1 MAELNPYVGP
11 RPFVETE
18 HRFFFGRAE
27 EVEILTSL
35 AVARRASL
43 LFAQSGAGKSSLLRA
58 GLTPR
63 LLRHRRLIRGRETFQ
78 SLVSGIRIARVG
90 SGREEAN
97 PQNIFVQSTLL
108 SLQSDPAA
116 AVSAELTLSDAL
128 GTWLMPKR
136 QSPATDQPSGADP
149 EPIDEAPLPFLLVFD
164 QFEELFTRHTAFRH
178 HREPFFKQVT
188 QAVADHECLRVLFSM
203 REDYIAELTPY
214 AHFLPEQLRPRFRLE
229 RLKGQAALDA
239 ITRPADRA
247 DVARPFE
254 TGVGEVLLAN
264 LRAGGADD
272 IEPILLQVVCKRLW
286 QNLSADAGSIRNEDV
301 RQHGDVDGALMD
313 YYNDAVET
321 VVREVQAGGASMSQ
335 RRVRRFFSEALL
347 TPARTRALVYR
358 DDVNGMTAGLPNAA
372 IDILS
377 RSDVNIVR
385 GEARGQ
391 SRWYELSH
399 DRLIPSVLAANEE
412 WTRNNTTPLQ
422 RRLLEWTSR
431 GRLDKDLLSAKE
443 VRAVE
448 DWQRNYPDD
457 SFTPL
462 ENEFLQ
468 RSRQGLAT
476 ALALVRAN
484 IDELGWAVLFAD
496 DDPMREAI
504 RRALG
509 PLLEHRGRQTR
520 ARFTRSEYAVK
531 PGEKAHEFLKRHGA
545 LARGVEDADRM
556 PYYLLI
562 VGDPERIPFE
572 FQYAL
577 DAQYA
582 VGRLHFEGATREE
595 TLAMYARY
603 ARSVVEA
610 ESGQWGLPRQAVI
623 FGPRHEHDPETE
635 LLARDLV
642 EPMLQELKRPGLTVE
657 EWRVTPVVDEVATKA
672 HLLRLLGGDR
682 RPAVLVI
689 AAHGTSYPK
698 GHQDQYDEQGS
709 IVCVDWQPDTGA
721 LTRNDYLTGRDV
733 ADDASLLGMI
743 VFTVAGFS
751 AGTPRLENQ
760 VTSEPPR
767 ELSDR
772 AFVSRLSQR
781 LLGHPRG
788 GALAIIGHVDTSWS
802 DTLQQSADEQSGAK
816 PSGSERS
823 DTYVGT
829 VSRLV
834 RGFTVGSA
842 MDFFNT
848 RYAQTAAELVDRLL
862 TPTLQG
868 GSIGQRDRLI
878 NEAIDVRN
886 YIVLGDPA
894 ARVPVDG
901 PVPEQPASIT
911 IDPAEIAALEAGLT
925 PLAAPPV
932 APTPEATAE
941 RPVSVGGPAG
951 GTAVVGPEDRVTG
964 EPAPIDP
971 GPADAASTRGIADR
985 FACFNG
991 IDFGSGQYAYPTP
1004 TLPALVQLIV
1014 AGTIDL
1020 DLSQLGVLTDY
1031 RSSAAIYFERG
1042 V

>member
-108 SLQSDPAA
+108 SLQSDPSA

-136 QSPATDQPSGADP
+136 QSPATDQPSGTDH
-149 EPIDEAPLPFLLVFD
+149 ELIDEAPLPFLLVFD

-188 QAVADHECLRVLFSM
+188 QALADHECLRVLFSM

-254 TGVGEVLLAN
+254 MGVGEALLAN

-301 RQHGDVDGALMD
+301 RQHGDVDRALVD

-321 VVREVQAGGASMSQ
+321 VVREVQAGGASISQ

-457 SFTPL
+457 SLTPL

-484 IDELGWAVLFAD
+484 IDELGWAVLLAD

-509 PLLEHRGRQTR
+509 PLLEQRGRQTR

-531 PGEKAHEFLKRHGA
+531 PGEKAQEFLKRHGA

-623 FGPRHEHDPETE
+623 FGPRHEQDPVTAM
-635 LLARDLV
+635 LARNLI
-642 EPMLQELKRPGLTVE
+642 EPMIQELSRPGLTVE
-657 EWRVTPVVDEVATKA
+657 EWRVTPVVADVATKG

-682 RPAVLVI
+682 RPALLVV

-709 IVCVDWQPDTGA
+709 IVCVDWQPNTGP
-721 LTRNDYLTGRDV
+721 LTDNEYLAGRDV
-733 ADDASLLGMI
+733 PDDASLLGMI
-743 VFTVAGFS
+743 VFTVVGFS
-751 AGTPRLENQ
+751 AGTPKLENQ
-760 VTSEPPR
+760 VRNEPPR

-772 AFVSRLSQR
+772 AFLSRLSQR

-788 GALAIIGHVDTSWS
+788 GVLAVIGHVDTSWS
-802 DTLQQSADEQSGAK
+802 DTLQEFADAPDGAK
-816 PSGSERS
+816 QWKSEGS
-823 DTYVGT
+823 DTFVGT

-868 GSIGQRDRLI
+868 GFNGKRDRLI

-894 ARVPVDG
+894 VRVAVEG

-911 IDPAEIAALEAGLT
+911 IDSAEIAAIAASLT
-925 PLAAPPV
+925 PLPAPPV
-932 APTPEATAE
+932 APTTEPTAE
-941 RPVSVGGPAG
+941 RPVSGVGPTGE
-951 GTAVVGPEDRVTG
+951 TAVVGPEDIASGGPVSLDI
-964 EPAPIDP
+964 EPT
-971 GPADAASTRGIADR
+971 DAATTRGIADG
-985 FACFNG
+985 FVFFNG

-1020 DLSQLGVLTDY
+1020 DLMQLGGLTDY
-1031 RSSAAIYFERG
+1031 RSSAASYFERG

>member
-78 SLVSGIRIARVG
+78 SLVSGVRIARVG

-97 PQNIFVQSTLL
+97 PQNIFVQSALL
-108 SLQSDPAA
+108 SVQSDPAVE
-116 AVSAELTLSDAL
+116 VSTDLTLSDAL
-128 GTWLMPKR
+128 ATWLLPQR
-136 QSPATDQPSGADP
+136 QRFATAT
-149 EPIDEAPLPFLLVFD
+149 DEAPLPFLLVFD

-188 QAVADHECLRVLFSM
+188 QALADHECLRVLFSM

-214 AHFLPEQLRPRFRLE
+214 AHFLPDQLRPRFRLE

-254 TGVGEVLLAN
+254 TGVAEALLNN
-264 LRAGGADD
+264 LQAGGADD

-286 QNLSADAGSIRNEDV
+286 QNLSADAGSIRNEDM
-301 RQHGDVDGALMD
+301 RQHGDVDRALMD

-321 VVREVQAGGASMSQ
+321 VVREVQAGGASIGQ
-335 RRVRRFFSEALL
+335 RRVRRFFSDSLL

-358 DDVNGMTAGLPNAA
+358 DDVNGVTAGLPNGA

-377 RSDVNIVR
+377 RSDVNIIR

-399 DRLIPSVLAANEE
+399 DRLIPPVLAANEE

-457 SFTPL
+457 SLTPL

-509 PLLEHRGRQTR
+509 PLLEQRGRQTR

-531 PGEKAHEFLKRHGA
+531 PGEKAQEFLKRHGA

-582 VGRLHFEGATREE
+582 VGRLHFEGVTREE

-623 FGPRHEHDPETE
+623 FGPRHEQDPVTAM
-635 LLARDLV
+635 LARNLI
-642 EPMLQELKRPGLTVE
+642 EPMIQELSRPGLTVE
-657 EWRVTPVVDEVATKA
+657 EWRVTPVVADVATKG

-682 RPAVLVI
+682 RPALLVV

-709 IVCVDWQPDTGA
+709 IVCADWQPNTGP
-721 LTRNDYLTGRDV
+721 LTDNEYLAGRDV
-733 ADDASLLGMI
+733 PDDASLLGMI
-743 VFTVAGFS
+743 VFTVVGFS
-751 AGTPRLENQ
+751 AGTPKLENQ
-760 VTSEPPR
+760 VRNEPPR

-772 AFVSRLSQR
+772 AFISRLSQR

-788 GALAIIGHVDTSWS
+788 GALAVIGHVDTSWS
-802 DTLQQSADEQSGAK
+802 DTLQEFADAPDGAK
-816 PSGSERS
+816 QWKSEGS
-823 DTYVGT
+823 DTFVGT

-868 GSIGQRDRLI
+868 GINGKRDRLI

-894 ARVPVDG
+894 VRVAVEG
-901 PVPEQPASIT
+901 PVPEHPASIA
-911 IDPAEIAALEAGLT
+911 IDSAEIAAIAASLT
-925 PLAAPPV
+925 PLPAPPV
-932 APTPEATAE
+932 APTTEPTAE
-941 RPVSVGGPAG
+941 RPVSGVGPTGE
-951 GTAVVGPEDRVTG
+951 TAVVGPEDIASGGPVSLDI
-964 EPAPIDP
+964 EPT
-971 GPADAASTRGIADR
+971 DAATTRGIADE
-985 FACFNG
+985 FVFFNG

-1020 DLSQLGVLTDY
+1020 DLIQLGGLTDY
-1031 RSSAAIYFERG
+1031 RSSAASYFERG

>member
-78 SLVSGIRIARVG
+78 SLVSGVRIARVG

-97 PQNIFVQSTLL
+97 PQNIFVQSALL
-108 SLQSDPAA
+108 SVQSDPAVE
-116 AVSAELTLSDAL
+116 VSTDLTLSDAL
-128 GTWLMPKR
+128 ATWLLPQR
-136 QSPATDQPSGADP
+136 QRFATAT
-149 EPIDEAPLPFLLVFD
+149 DEAPLPFLLVFD

-188 QAVADHECLRVLFSM
+188 QALADHECLRVLFSM

-214 AHFLPEQLRPRFRLE
+214 AHFLPDQLRPRFRLE

-254 TGVGEVLLAN
+254 TGVAEALLNN
-264 LRAGGADD
+264 LQAGGADD

-286 QNLSADAGSIRNEDV
+286 QNLSADAGSIRNEDM
-301 RQHGDVDGALMD
+301 RQHGDVDRALMD

-321 VVREVQAGGASMSQ
+321 VVREVQAGGASVGQ
-335 RRVRRFFSEALL
+335 RRVRRFFSDSLL

-358 DDVNGMTAGLPNAA
+358 DDVNGVTAGLPNGA

-377 RSDVNIVR
+377 RSDVNIIR

-399 DRLIPSVLAANEE
+399 DRLIPPVLAANEE

-457 SFTPL
+457 SLTPL

-509 PLLEHRGRQTR
+509 PLLEQRGRQTR

-531 PGEKAHEFLKRHGA
+531 PGEKAQEFLKRHGA

-582 VGRLHFEGATREE
+582 VGRLHFEGVTREE

-623 FGPRHEHDPETE
+623 FGPRHEQDPVTAM
-635 LLARDLV
+635 LARNLI
-642 EPMLQELKRPGLTVE
+642 EPMIQELSRPGLTVE
-657 EWRVTPVVDEVATKA
+657 EWRVTPVVADVATKG

-682 RPAVLVI
+682 RPALLVV

-709 IVCVDWQPDTGA
+709 IVCADWQPNTGP
-721 LTRNDYLTGRDV
+721 LTHNEYLAGRDV
-733 ADDASLLGMI
+733 PDDASLLGML
-743 VFTVAGFS
+743 VFTVVGFS
-751 AGTPRLENQ
+751 AGTPKLGNQ
-760 VTSEPPR
+760 VKNEPTR

-788 GALAIIGHVDTSWS
+788 GVLAVIGHVDTSWS
-802 DTLQQSADEQSGAK
+802 DTLQEFADAPDGAK
-816 PSGSERS
+816 QWKSEGS
-823 DTYVGT
+823 DTFIGT

-862 TPTLQG
+862 APTLPG
-868 GSIGQRDRLI
+868 GFDGQRDRDRLI

-894 ARVPVDG
+894 VRVPVEG

-911 IDPAEIAALEAGLT
+911 IDPADVAAIAASLT
-925 PLAAPPV
+925 PVTPPPLAA
-932 APTPEATAE
+932 APEATTE
-941 RPVSVGGPAG
+941 WPVGGVGPTGETSVGGPED
-951 GTAVVGPEDRVTG
+951 TAPAV
-964 EPAPIDP
+964 PAPLAR
-971 GPADAASTRGIADR
+971 GPSDAASARGIADR
-985 FACFNG
+985 VAFFNG
-991 IDFGSGQYAYPTP
+991 IDFASGQYAYATP

-1014 AGTIDL
+1014 AGPIEADPTQPDA
-1020 DLSQLGVLTDY
+1020 LSEY
-1031 RSSAAIYFERG
+1031 RMTAASYFERG

>member
-11 RPFVETE
+11 RPFTETE

-90 SGREEAN
+90 SGREEVD
-97 PQNIFVQSTLL
+97 PRNIFVQSALL
-108 SLQSDPAA
+108 SLESDPSA
-116 AVSAELTLSDAL
+116 AVVSHDLTLSDAL

-136 QSPATDQPSGADP
+136 QPPAEGQEA
-149 EPIDEAPLPFLLVFD
+149 IDEAPLPFLLVFD
-164 QFEELFTRHTAFRH
+164 QFEEMFTRHTAFRH
-178 HREPFFKQVT
+178 HREPFFKQVS
-188 QAVADHECLRVLFSM
+188 QALADHECLRVLFSM

-214 AHFLPEQLRPRFRLE
+214 AHLLPEQLRPRFRLE

-254 TGVGEVLLAN
+254 RGVGEALLAN
-264 LRAGGADD
+264 LRAGDADD

-286 QNLSADAGSIRNEDV
+286 QNLSADAGSIRTEDV
-301 RQHGDVDGALMD
+301 QRHGDVDRALMD
-313 YYNDAVET
+313 YYNDAVDT
-321 VVREVQAGGASMSQ
+321 VVREVQAGGVSISQ
-335 RRVRRFFSEALL
+335 RRVRRFFSESLL

-358 DDVNGMTAGLPNAA
+358 DETNGMTAGLPNAA

-422 RRLLEWTSR
+422 RRLLEWASR

-443 VRAVE
+443 VRAVD
-448 DWQRNYPDD
+448 DWQRNHPDEVL
-457 SFTPL
+457 TPL

-496 DDPMREAI
+496 DDPMRDAI

-509 PLLEHRGRQTR
+509 PLLEHRKSQTQ
-520 ARFTRSEYAVK
+520 ARFTRTEYLVK
-531 PGEKAHEFLKRHGA
+531 PGEKAQEFLRRHGA

-556 PYYLLI
+556 PLYLLI
-562 VGDPERIPFE
+562 VGGPERIPFE

-577 DAQYA
+577 DAQFA
-582 VGRLHFEGATREE
+582 VGRLHFEGLTPEE
-595 TLAMYARY
+595 TLLMYARY

-610 ESGQWGLPRQAVI
+610 ESGQWGLPRQAVV
-623 FGPRHEHDPETE
+623 FGPRHEHDPETA

-642 EPMLQELKRPGLTVE
+642 QPMLRELRRPGLTVE
-657 EWRVTPVVDEVATKA
+657 EWQVTPVVEEVATKA

-682 RPAVLVI
+682 RPALLVI

-698 GHQDQYDEQGS
+698 GHPDQYDEQGS
-709 IVCVDWQPDTGA
+709 IVCVDWQPDTGP
-721 LTRNDYLTGRDV
+721 LTRNDYLAGRDV

-751 AGTPRLENQ
+751 AGTPKLENQ

-802 DTLQQSADEQSGAK
+802 HTHQDFGEEPSDAAL
-816 PSGSERS
+816 SGSERS
-823 DTYVGT
+823 DAYVGT

-848 RYAQTAAELVDRLL
+848 RFAQTAAELVDRLL
-862 TPTLQG
+862 TPTPQG
-868 GSIGQRDRLI
+868 GSNGQQDRLI

-894 ARVPVDG
+894 VRMPVDG
-901 PVPEQPASIT
+901 PVPEQPPSIT
-911 IDPAEIAALEAGLT
+911 IDPADVVALAAGLT

-932 APTPEATAE
+932 VPAPEPAAG
-941 RPVSVGGPAG
+941 RPVGE
-951 GTAVVGPEDRVTG
+951 TAVVVPEGNVTG
-964 EPAPIDP
+964 AAASLDP
-971 GPADAASTRGIADR
+971 RPVDAASTRGTADR
-985 FACFNG
+985 LACFNG

-1020 DLSQLGVLTDY
+1020 DLTQLGVLADY

>member
-78 SLVSGIRIARVG
+78 SLVSGVRIARVG

-97 PQNIFVQSTLL
+97 PQNIFVQSALL
-108 SLQSDPAA
+108 SVQSDPAVD
-116 AVSAELTLSDAL
+116 VSTDLTLSDAL
-128 GTWLMPKR
+128 ATWLLPQR
-136 QSPATDQPSGADP
+136 QRFATAT
-149 EPIDEAPLPFLLVFD
+149 DEAPLPFLLVFD

-188 QAVADHECLRVLFSM
+188 QALADHECLRVLFSM

-214 AHFLPEQLRPRFRLE
+214 AHFLPDQLRPRFRLE

-254 TGVGEVLLAN
+254 TGVAEALLNN
-264 LRAGGADD
+264 LQAGGADD

-286 QNLSADAGSIRNEDV
+286 QNLSADAGSIRNEDM
-301 RQHGDVDGALMD
+301 RQHGDVDRALMD

-321 VVREVQAGGASMSQ
+321 VVREVQAGGASVGQ
-335 RRVRRFFSEALL
+335 RRVRRFFSDSLL

-358 DDVNGMTAGLPNAA
+358 DDVNGVTAGLPNGA

-377 RSDVNIVR
+377 RSDVNIIR

-399 DRLIPSVLAANEE
+399 DRLIPPVLAANEE

-457 SFTPL
+457 SLTPL

-509 PLLEHRGRQTR
+509 PLLEQRGRQTR

-531 PGEKAHEFLKRHGA
+531 PGEKAQEFLKRHGA

-582 VGRLHFEGATREE
+582 VGRLHFAGLTPDE
-595 TLAMYARY
+595 TLLMYARY
-603 ARSVVEA
+603 ARSVV
-610 ESGQWGLPRQAVI
+610 
-623 FGPRHEHDPETE
+623 
-635 LLARDLV
+635 
-642 EPMLQELKRPGLTVE
+642 
-657 EWRVTPVVDEVATKA
+657 
-672 HLLRLLGGDR
+672 
-682 RPAVLVI
+682 
-689 AAHGTSYPK
+689 
-698 GHQDQYDEQGS
+698 
-709 IVCVDWQPDTGA
+709 
-721 LTRNDYLTGRDV
+721 
-733 ADDASLLGMI
+733 
-743 VFTVAGFS
+743 
-751 AGTPRLENQ
+751 
-760 VTSEPPR
+760 
-767 ELSDR
+767 
-772 AFVSRLSQR
+772 
-781 LLGHPRG
+781 
-788 GALAIIGHVDTSWS
+788 
-802 DTLQQSADEQSGAK
+802 
-816 PSGSERS
+816 
-823 DTYVGT
+823 
-829 VSRLV
+829 
-834 RGFTVGSA
+834 
-842 MDFFNT
+842 
-848 RYAQTAAELVDRLL
+848 AAERAGAVFC
-862 TPTLQG
+862 
-868 GSIGQRDRLI
+868 
-878 NEAIDVRN
+878 DVSE
-886 YIVLGDPA
+886 GD
-894 ARVPVDG
+894 G
-901 PVPEQPASIT
+901 
-911 IDPAEIAALEAGLT
+911 
-925 PLAAPPV
+925 
-932 APTPEATAE
+932 
-941 RPVSVGGPAG
+941 
-951 GTAVVGPEDRVTG
+951 
-964 EPAPIDP
+964 
-971 GPADAASTRGIADR
+971 
-985 FACFNG
+985 
-991 IDFGSGQYAYPTP
+991 
-1004 TLPALVQLIV
+1004 
-1014 AGTIDL
+1014 
-1020 DLSQLGVLTDY
+1020 
-1031 RSSAAIYFERG
+1031 
-1042 V
+1042 